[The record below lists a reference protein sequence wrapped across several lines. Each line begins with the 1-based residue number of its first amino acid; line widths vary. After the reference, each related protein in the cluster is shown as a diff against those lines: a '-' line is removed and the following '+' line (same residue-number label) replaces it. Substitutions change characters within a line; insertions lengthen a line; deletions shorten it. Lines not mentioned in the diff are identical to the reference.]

1 MEQEKRI
8 KLLKEDEWERLETAF
23 MNGLTLSA
31 IFEKLQLD
39 EEAIGEM
46 SAYGDMTEFGES
58 IVDAGIGGYMKD
70 ECGTILYNP
79 CEMTIKEALDEAK
92 NLKNGK
98 LGYRDLE
105 YEVAELIMGLSTRE
119 TSNIVENLKRQYGLR
134 KLVEELKLA
143 GIIDSFNEDKI

>member
-8 KLLKEDEWERLETAF
+8 KLLSEDEWERLDTAF

-39 EEAIGEM
+39 EEAIGEL

-70 ECGTILYNP
+70 ECGTILYTP
-79 CEMTIKEALDEAK
+79 CEMTIGEALEEAK

-98 LGYRDLE
+98 LGYGDLE

-119 TSNIVENLKRQYGLR
+119 TSNVVENLKRQYGLR
-134 KLVEELKLA
+134 TLVEELKLA

>member
-1 MEQEKRI
+1 MEQEKRM
-8 KLLKEDEWERLETAF
+8 KLLSEDEWERLETAF

-39 EEAIGEM
+39 EEAIGEL

-58 IVDAGIGGYMKD
+58 IVDAGIGEYMKD
-70 ECGTILYNP
+70 ECGTILYTP
-79 CEMTIKEALDEAK
+79 CEMTIGEALEEAK

-98 LGYRDLE
+98 LGYGDLE

-119 TSNIVENLKRQYGLR
+119 TANVVENLKRQYGLR

>member
-1 MEQEKRI
+1 MEQEQRI
-8 KLLKEDEWERLETAF
+8 KLLKEDEWERLDTAF
-23 MNGLTLSA
+23 MNGLTFSA

-39 EEAIGEM
+39 EEAIGEL

-70 ECGTILYNP
+70 ECGTILYTP

-92 NLKNGK
+92 NLENGK
-98 LGYRDLE
+98 LGYGDLE

-119 TSNIVENLKRQYGLR
+119 TSNVVENLKRQYGLR
-134 KLVEELKLA
+134 TLVEELKLA

>member
-1 MEQEKRI
+1 MEQEQRI

-39 EEAIGEM
+39 EEAIGEL

-70 ECGTILYNP
+70 ECGTILYTP
-79 CEMTIKEALDEAK
+79 CEMTIGEALDEAK

-98 LGYRDLE
+98 LGYGDLE

-119 TSNIVENLKRQYGLR
+119 TSNVVENLKHQYGLR

>member
-1 MEQEKRI
+1 MEQEKRM
-8 KLLKEDEWERLETAF
+8 KLLSENEWERLETAF

-39 EEAIGEM
+39 EEAIGEL

-70 ECGTILYNP
+70 ECGTILYTP
-79 CEMTIKEALDEAK
+79 CEMTIGEALEEAK

-98 LGYRDLE
+98 LGYGDLE

-119 TSNIVENLKRQYGLR
+119 TSNVVENLKRQYGLR

>member
-8 KLLKEDEWERLETAF
+8 KLLKKDEWERLDTAF
-23 MNGLTLSA
+23 MNGLTFSA
-31 IFEKLQLD
+31 IFEKLELD
-39 EEAIGEM
+39 EEAIGEL
-46 SAYGDMTEFGES
+46 SAFGDMTEFGES
-58 IVDAGIGGYMKD
+58 IIDAGIGEYMKK
-70 ECGTILYNP
+70 EQGTILYTP

-98 LGYRDLE
+98 LGYGDLE

-119 TSNIVENLKRQYGLR
+119 TSNVVENLKRQYGLR

>member
-1 MEQEKRI
+1 MEQEQRI

-39 EEAIGEM
+39 EEAIGEL
-46 SAYGDMTEFGES
+46 SSYGDMTEFGES
-58 IVDAGIGGYMKD
+58 IVDAGIGRYMKD
-70 ECGTILYNP
+70 ECGTILYTP
-79 CEMTIKEALDEAK
+79 CEMTIGEALEEAK

-98 LGYRDLE
+98 LGYGDLE

-119 TSNIVENLKRQYGLR
+119 TSNVVENLKRQYGLR

>member
-8 KLLKEDEWERLETAF
+8 KLLSEDEWERLDTAF

-39 EEAIGEM
+39 EEAIGEL

-70 ECGTILYNP
+70 ECGTILYTP
-79 CEMTIKEALDEAK
+79 CEMTIGEALEEAK

-98 LGYRDLE
+98 LGYGDLE

-119 TSNIVENLKRQYGLR
+119 TSNVVENLKRQYGLR
-134 KLVEELKLA
+134 TLVEELKLA
-143 GIIDSFNEDKI
+143 GIIDSVNEDKI

>member
-1 MEQEKRI
+1 MEQEKRM
-8 KLLKEDEWERLETAF
+8 KLLSEDEWERLETAF

-39 EEAIGEM
+39 EEAIGEL

-58 IVDAGIGGYMKD
+58 IVDAGIGEYMK
-70 ECGTILYNP
+70 EEQGTILYTP

-98 LGYRDLE
+98 LGYGDLE

-119 TSNIVENLKRQYGLR
+119 TSNVVENLKRQYGLR

>member
-1 MEQEKRI
+1 MEQEQRI
-8 KLLKEDEWERLETAF
+8 ELLKEDEWERLETAF

-39 EEAIGEM
+39 EEAIGEL

-70 ECGTILYNP
+70 ECGTILYTP
-79 CEMTIKEALDEAK
+79 CEMTIGEALEEAK

-98 LGYRDLE
+98 LGYGGLE
-105 YEVAELIMGLSTRE
+105 YEVAELIMGLSARE
-119 TSNIVENLKRQYGLR
+119 TSDVVENLKRQYGLR
-134 KLVEELKLA
+134 KLAEELKLA

>member
-1 MEQEKRI
+1 MEQEKRM
-8 KLLKEDEWERLETAF
+8 KLLSEDEWERLETAF

-39 EEAIGEM
+39 EESIGEL

-70 ECGTILYNP
+70 EYGTILYTP
-79 CEMTIKEALDEAK
+79 CEMTIGEALEEAK

-98 LGYRDLE
+98 LGYGDLE

-119 TSNIVENLKRQYGLR
+119 TSNVVENLKRQYGLR

-143 GIIDSFNEDKI
+143 GIINSFNEDKI

>member
-1 MEQEKRI
+1 MEQEKRM
-8 KLLKEDEWERLETAF
+8 KLLSEDEWERLETAF

-31 IFEKLQLD
+31 IFEKLQLG
-39 EEAIGEM
+39 EEAIGNLW
-46 SAYGDMTEFGES
+46 AFGDMTDFGES

-70 ECGTILYNP
+70 ECGTILYTP
-79 CEMTIKEALDEAK
+79 CEMTIGEALEEAK

-98 LGYRDLE
+98 LGYGDLE

-119 TSNIVENLKRQYGLR
+119 TSNVVENLKRQYGLR

>member
-8 KLLKEDEWERLETAF
+8 KLLSEDEWERLDTAF

-39 EEAIGEM
+39 EEAIGEL

-70 ECGTILYNP
+70 ECGTILYTP
-79 CEMTIKEALDEAK
+79 CEMTIGEALEEAK

-98 LGYRDLE
+98 LGYGDLE

-119 TSNIVENLKRQYGLR
+119 TSNVVENLKRQYGLR
-134 KLVEELKLA
+134 TLMEELKLA

>member
-1 MEQEKRI
+1 MEQEQRI
-8 KLLKEDEWERLETAF
+8 KLLSEDEWERLDTAF

-39 EEAIGEM
+39 EEAIGEL

-70 ECGTILYNP
+70 ECGTILYTP
-79 CEMTIKEALDEAK
+79 CEMTIGEALEEAK

-98 LGYRDLE
+98 LGYGDLE

-119 TSNIVENLKRQYGLR
+119 TSNVVENLKRQYGLR
-134 KLVEELKLA
+134 TLVEELKLA